1 MTDHHNVTH
10 NLSSCEVKA
19 RKKKNQA
26 LISQLLKLSY
36 ILTTAKFISSA
47 TSRKYPFLVVITHFV
62 HVANTHSQYL
72 LLVANTRLW

>member
-1 MTDHHNVTH
+1 MTDHHNFTN

-19 RKKKNQA
+19 PPKNQA

-47 TSRKYPFLVVITHFV
+47 TSRKYPFLLVITHFEYLLR
-62 HVANTHSQYL
+62 VANTH
-72 LLVANTRLW
+72 LW